1 MSTPRIETYR
11 FGHIVVDGQ
20 PYDRDVIILPD
31 RVLGGWWRQE
41 GHVLYPDD
49 LHAVFEAAPDLLVVG
64 QGAYGRME
72 VTRKTRQALQAA
84 GIELIAA
91 PTEEA
96 CQTYNKIRE
105 QQAVAAALHLT
116 C

>member
-1 MSTPRIETYR
+1 MNAPQIETYR
-11 FGHIVVDGQ
+11 FGHIVIDGRS
-20 PYDRDVIILPD
+20 YGKDVIILPD

-41 GHVLYPDD
+41 GHVLHPDD
-49 LHAVFEAAPDLLVVG
+49 LGAVFKAEPDLLVVG

-72 VTRKTRQALQAA
+72 VTQETRRALETA
-84 GIELIAA
+84 GIELIAR

-96 CQTYNKIRE
+96 CQTYNRACE
-105 QQAVAAALHLT
+105 QRAVAAALHLT